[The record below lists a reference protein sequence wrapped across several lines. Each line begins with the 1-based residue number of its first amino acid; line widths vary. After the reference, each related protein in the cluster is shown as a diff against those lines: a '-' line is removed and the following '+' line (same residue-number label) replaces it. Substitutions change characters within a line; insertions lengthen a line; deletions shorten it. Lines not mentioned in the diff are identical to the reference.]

1 MVVELDSGTGLVGAA
16 LMLPET
22 DEAFPAGSSIRD
34 AALLNLIGANG
45 FSGEMRSHHGHD
57 LGARETGGQE
67 QHGGHMRN
75 IVNEDGEIIA
85 KATKDGTL
93 VGGHHRIIAAG
104 SLSQKLFWQD
114 TGEPVKLDALMHPS
128 SHRHIA

>member
-1 MVVELDSGTGLVGAA
+1 M
-16 LMLPET
+16 PKIY
-22 DEAFPAGSSIRD
+22 EASPAGSTIRG
-34 AALLNLIGANG
+34 AVLHNLIGASW
-45 FSGEMRSHHGHD
+45 FSGEMRSHHGRD
-57 LGARETGGQE
+57 LGALRKRGGQE

-93 VGGHHRIIAAG
+93 VGGYHRIIMAS
-104 SLSQKLFWQD
+104 SLYQKLFWQD

-128 SHRHIA
+128 SPRRIA

>member
-1 MVVELDSGTGLVGAA
+1 
-16 LMLPET
+16 
-22 DEAFPAGSSIRD
+22 
-34 AALLNLIGANG
+34 
-45 FSGEMRSHHGHD
+45 
-57 LGARETGGQE
+57 
-67 QHGGHMRN
+67 MRN

-93 VGGHHRIIAAG
+93 VGGHHRLAVAA
-104 SLSQKLFWQD
+104 SLGRKLFWKD

>member
-1 MVVELDSGTGLVGAA
+1 M
-16 LMLPET
+16 PKI

-34 AALLNLIGANG
+34 AALHNLIGAIW

-57 LGARETGGQE
+57 LGALRKWGGQE

-93 VGGHHRIIAAG
+93 VGGHHRILMAG
-104 SLSQKLFWQD
+104 SLYQKLFWQD